1 MVHFGEFLKT
11 WSLRSN
17 SVTRQVSFNKTKV
30 GGKCQNWKTQMRH
43 FGWFSNTVH
52 VYLIDF
58 SAISKVLSLSQN
70 PVNFNDFLH
79 SFLMDWQVQVMC
91 LPGYLMTSFKAQEC
105 KRVNLSTS
113 VKGLTLGWSPAGC
126 LSRWCYGFAG
136 QIRHAKR
143 YEVSYGCVLGE
154 TGRQKRARVLCRCST
169 WWGAVQPNWG
179 PTLKRRRIKLAIGD
193 D

>member
-1 MVHFGEFLKT
+1 MPKMVHFGEFLKT

-30 GGKCQNWKTQMRH
+30 GGKCQNWKTQMWH

-105 KRVNLSTS
+105 KRVNFSL
-113 VKGLTLGWSPAGC
+113 W
-126 LSRWCYGFAG
+126 
-136 QIRHAKR
+136 
-143 YEVSYGCVLGE
+143 
-154 TGRQKRARVLCRCST
+154 RVLPLVE
-169 WWGAVQPNWG
+169 VQLVAFP
-179 PTLKRRRIKLAIGD
+179 GD
-193 D
+193 AMDLLGKYGMQNATK